1 MELPTSLWKE
11 GVCFVIF
18 DDYGWTNAAANNI
31 DDKKG
36 NLDDRN
42 IDAKKKISDRP
53 MVIAT
58 IKEESALQLN
68 SSADIYIHNVT
79 LNKLAKPRRC
89 DCRVSF
95 GSKRFLRLLSKNAIN
110 IEFKL

>member
-11 GVCFVIF
+11 EVCFVIF
-18 DDYGWTNAAANNI
+18 DDYGWTNGANNI
-31 DDKKG
+31 DDKEG
-36 NLDDRN
+36 NLDERN

-110 IEFKL
+110 IEFEL

>member
-1 MELPTSLWKE
+1 MEPPTSLWKE
-11 GVCFVIF
+11 EVCFVIF
-18 DDYGWTNAAANNI
+18 DDYGWTNGANNI
-31 DDKKG
+31 DDKEG

-79 LNKLAKPRRC
+79 LNKLQSWE
-89 DCRVSF
+89 D
-95 GSKRFLRLLSKNAIN
+95 AIA
-110 IEFKL
+110 E